1 MLEAVTPLHLV
12 ILALAIINF
21 VIAIFLIIRTVINQ
35 RVSVVAKI
43 AWSVLLLCFPI
54 VGIVIWLIAKPLS
67 HARSPG
73 TIPSSPGTGNSPA

>member
-1 MLEAVTPLHLV
+1 MLEVVSPMHVV

-21 VIAIFLIIRTVINQ
+21 VVAIWLIIRTVINQ

-43 AWSVLLLCFPI
+43 AWAILLLCFPI
-54 VGIVIWLIAKPLS
+54 VGIVIWLIAKPLN

-73 TIPSSPGTGNSPA
+73 TIPSSPGTGNSPT